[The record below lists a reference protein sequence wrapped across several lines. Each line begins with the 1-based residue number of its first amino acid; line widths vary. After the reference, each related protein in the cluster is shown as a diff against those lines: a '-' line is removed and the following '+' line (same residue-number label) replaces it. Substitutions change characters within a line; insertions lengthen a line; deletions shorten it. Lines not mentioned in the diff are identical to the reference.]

1 MKSYAGTLVM
11 DRRDEGSED
20 SPLRDDPGRHGR
32 CAAIEGWV
40 NDGHVDRNKDVLLRI
55 LKNLY
60 SRTRCIEISI
70 TPALFKR

>member
-1 MKSYAGTLVM
+1 MRT
-11 DRRDEGSED
+11 
-20 SPLRDDPGRHGR
+20 PLIEWDDPGRHGR

-60 SRTRCIEISI
+60 SCTRYTEMSI
-70 TPALFKR
+70 TMAHLLEVDIEKTLIFQGIYT